1 MSTILVIEDNPQS
14 ARLAEKL
21 LKRGGHTVI
30 VADTG
35 EQGFIQASQSPPD
48 LMLID
53 LGLPDVDGQTIIGI
67 MRQQPQLAQVPLV
80 AFTAWPSET
89 ATEMAKAYGC
99 NGVIIKPI
107 DTKTFVQEVEKFIQP
122 QVVLGSKETSA
133 ESSESTP
140 ASDDEDSSLQE

>member
-1 MSTILVIEDNPQS
+1 MSTILIIEDNPQS

-21 LKRGGHTVI
+21 LKRGGHTVA

-35 EQGFIQASQSPPD
+35 EQGFIKASQSPPD
-48 LMLID
+48 LILID

-67 MRQQPQLAQVPLV
+67 MRQQPQLSEIPLI

-99 NGVIIKPI
+99 TGVIIKPI
-107 DTKTFVQEVEKFIQP
+107 DTKAFAQQVENFIQ
-122 QVVLGSKETSA
+122 QKDVSDSKETVA
-133 ESSESTP
+133 ESSESVP
-140 ASDDEDSSLQE
+140 KPDDEVSSL